1 VEDPQNALVANAA
14 PSFRFTEEFYQFRS
28 FSRDRVRVLLTLDT
42 RSVDMTAPGIDRTDG
57 DFALAWIRSYG
68 QGRVFYSAFG
78 HFAQSFQLE
87 PVRTM
92 LANALLWLTGQLDA
106 DTTPRPTAPPA
117 VTAVHNLAGGADAFA
132 PGDLVAIEGNSLT
145 SGSFW
150 TASTLP
156 LPVRL
161 AGTHVEVNGASAQ
174 LFSVAPGRLLVAL
187 PGDLVPGAAAALTV
201 SSATLAGAPVPLRIE
216 AASPAI
222 LAGTRV
228 DGAIVLYVTGLG
240 AAAPTVTIDGAP
252 APVFYA
258 GLAPGLVALYQVNVL
273 LPAGAGASLEV
284 VVEAAGRRS
293 NTLRL

>member
-1 VEDPQNALVANAA
+1 
-14 PSFRFTEEFYQFRS
+14 
-28 FSRDRVRVLLTLDT
+28 
-42 RSVDMTAPGIDRTDG
+42 MTASGIDRTDG
-57 DFALAWIRSYG
+57 DFALAWVRSYG

-106 DTTPRPTAPPA
+106 DTAPRPTAPPS

-132 PGDLVAIEGNSLT
+132 PGDLVAIEGDRLT

-150 TASTLP
+150 TSATLP
-156 LPVRL
+156 LPVKL

-174 LFSVAPGRLLVAL
+174 LFSAAPGRLLVAL
-187 PGDLVPGAAAALTV
+187 PGELAPGQTAALTV
-201 SSATLAGAPVPLRIE
+201 ASATLAGVPVPLRIE

-222 LAGTRV
+222 LAGSRAE
-228 DGAIVLYVTGLG
+228 GALVLYVTGLG
-240 AAAPTVTIDGAP
+240 AVTPTVTVDGAP

-258 GLAPGLVALYQVNVL
+258 GLAPGFVALYQVNVL
-273 LPAGAGASLEV
+273 LPAGAGASFEV
-284 VVEAAGRRS
+284 LVEAAGRRS
-293 NTLRL
+293 NTFRL